1 MVIILVVARRITHY
15 AFIIRYLIGYLKYI
29 FKIFIFT
36 SQGLSKKLFNLKF
49 DLQPQQQRYSGYDID
64 TKMQSSDNNE
74 FVSAVCWK
82 KSQYSNQPSN
92 IILAGNSRGIIKIL
106 ELV

>member
-1 MVIILVVARRITHY
+1 M
-15 AFIIRYLIGYLKYI
+15 YI
-29 FKIFIFT
+29 DWFLFFFY
-36 SQGLSKKLFNLKF
+36 QGLSKKLFNLKF
-49 DLQPQQQRYSGYDID
+49 DLQPQQQRYSGYDE

>member
-1 MVIILVVARRITHY
+1 MKHP
-15 AFIIRYLIGYLKYI
+15 
-29 FKIFIFT
+29 
-36 SQGLSKKLFNLKF
+36 QGLSKKLFNLKF
-49 DLQPQQQRYSGYDID
+49 DLQQQRYSGYDID
-64 TKMQSSDNNE
+64 NKLQSSDNNE

-82 KSQYSNQPSN
+82 KSQYPNQPSN